1 MHGAGLRVS
10 DLKPQ
15 DRPAVEA
22 WVAGLSE
29 QTRYFRLHGA
39 VSSDASALVAPL
51 FVPNPQRLVVLA
63 WEDQPNGVVVGGAQC
78 VLTPG
83 PAEFAMVVTDAW
95 QRRGVGTR
103 LLDVLMARARL
114 HGVRAFRGAVLA
126 SNHGMRT
133 FCARRGFAVEP
144 SPRDHA
150 TVTVQKEFP
159 SAA

>member
-1 MHGAGLRVS
+1 MVGAVLRVS
-10 DLKPQ
+10 ELQPQ

-39 VSSDASALVAPL
+39 VSADAGTLVAPL

-63 WEDQPNGVVVGGAQC
+63 WEDPKGVVVGGAQC
-78 VLTPG
+78 VLTAG

-103 LLDVLMARARL
+103 LLDALMARARL